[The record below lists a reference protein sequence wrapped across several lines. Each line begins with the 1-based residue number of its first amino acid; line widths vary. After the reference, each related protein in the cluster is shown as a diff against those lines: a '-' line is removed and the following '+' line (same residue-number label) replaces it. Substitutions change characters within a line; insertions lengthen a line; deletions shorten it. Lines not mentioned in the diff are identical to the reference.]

1 MPLVAPHPGFPTARV
16 LAHPVVADVL
26 TRLREHHTPTA
37 EFRRHM
43 AVLAKALGL
52 ASTLDLEAAT
62 RPIRTPLEEME
73 APALPQPAPAIV
85 AVLRAG
91 LALSDHLVDLMPDA
105 VLGQVGLRRDPETLE
120 AVSYLTALPNLAG
133 RPVLVCDPMLA
144 TGGSLVRTLQEVVDH
159 GAAAAAI
166 RVLTVIA
173 APEGLARVAEAFPQV
188 VVYTCAVDS
197 RLDENAYIRPGL
209 GDAGD
214 RYFGTPH

>member
-1 MPLVAPHPGFPTARV
+1 MSLVAPHARFPTARV

-26 TRLREHHTPTA
+26 SRLREHATPTM

-52 ASTLDLEAAT
+52 AATLDLEATT
-62 RPIRTPLEEME
+62 RSIRTPLDVME
-73 APALPQPAPAIV
+73 APALPDPAPAIV

-120 AVSYLTALPNLAG
+120 AVSYLTALPDLAG

-144 TGGSLVRTLQEVVDH
+144 TGGSLSRTLELVMAH
-159 GAAAAAI
+159 GAMASQV

-173 APEGLARVAEAFPQV
+173 APEGLARVATAFPEV
-188 VVYTCAVDS
+188 VIYTCAVDD